1 MAEPAINPENV
12 QYFHGLISREEAEK
26 ILTDAGCSEG
36 MYLLRESTTTSNTYA
51 LSLCH
56 RHKVYHYA
64 VTRNQF
70 GMYSIEDG
78 KKFPGPVELVRY
90 HEIEQNGLLSC
101 CKIPCIRP
109 QGQPPKMGCRSMV
122 QQNLEGIARDVLGI
136 ESTQLEDEL
145 TGIQKSHIEE
155 KVLKIY
161 HLQPDCY
168 WFHRCISR
176 DEAERRLLKAG
187 PFDGKFLVRERDD
200 PGTFAIG
207 LCYGK
212 AMYHYRIDRNS
223 DNTLSI
229 KDGKRFGSLV
239 EMVYHYSK
247 KADGL
252 FCPLDEICPRPGIP
266 EHLRGVKLTV
276 DYKPPTPDRKLPEPP
291 LPQRPASLSPN
302 IPPPLP
308 ANPPGRTP
316 SQRKASLQ
324 TPAYP
329 AHLTL
334 SQKRMQN
341 RRSTEPALPGLL
353 HLQIHEGVRP
363 RSPLLPPSPRSL
375 HSPRTPGSPM
385 ALPGM
390 SLNSTDIT
398 NSIWDESDPADQLP
412 PMPQNWLYNK
422 DTPPMEA
429 MGWESPYSDVTL
441 REGRKLELDPS
452 RLQLKEK
459 LGAGNFGSV
468 LSGTYQLG
476 RKTIEVAVKT
486 LKTEQV
492 PNEEPEILKEANM
505 MKDLDHPHIVRM
517 IGVCHGETIMLVLEL
532 APLGPLNKYLK
543 KNVSVRPERIV
554 DLMTQ
559 VAEGMAYLE
568 SKNFVHRDLAAR
580 NILLVSE
587 LFAKISD
594 FGMSKAL
601 GLGSDYY
608 KTDTAGKWPLK
619 WYAPECIYYYKFSSK
634 ADVWSYGVT
643 LWEAFSSGRKPYAGM
658 KGQDILTWIESDRR
672 LERPLTCSEEVY
684 AVMRSCWQYKA
695 KDRPT
700 FAELSA
706 TMKDLQY
713 QVQQGTILAG
723 LEPGESS
730 L

>member
-26 ILTDAGCSEG
+26 SLTDAGCSEG
-36 MYLLRESTTTSNTYA
+36 LYLLRESTTTSNTYA

-56 RHKVYHYA
+56 RNKVYHYA
-64 VTRNQF
+64 ITRNQH

-109 QGQPPKMGCRSMV
+109 PGQPPKMGCRTM
-122 QQNLEGIARDVLGI
+122 
-136 ESTQLEDEL
+136 STKLEDDL
-145 TGIQKSHIEE
+145 TGSQKLHIEE

-187 PFDGKFLVRERDD
+187 PFDGKFLIRERDE

-223 DNTLSI
+223 DNSLSI
-229 KDGKRFGSLV
+229 KDGRRFGSLV

-276 DYKPPTPDRKLPEPP
+276 DFKPPALDRKLPEPP
-291 LPQRPASLSPN
+291 LPQRPDSLSPN
-302 IPPPLP
+302 RPPALP
-308 ANPPGRTP
+308 INPPGRTP
-316 SQRKASLQ
+316 SQRKTSLQ
-324 TPAYP
+324 TPAHP
-329 AHLTL
+329 A
-334 SQKRMQN
+334 QKWMQK
-341 RRSTEPALPGLL
+341 RRSTEPVLMGLFGN
-353 HLQIHEGVRP
+353 HDGPQGGNRP
-363 RSPLLPPSPRSL
+363 RSPLLPPSPRGL
-375 HSPRTPGSPM
+375 HSPRSPVSPM
-385 ALPGM
+385 AQPGM
-390 SLNSTDIT
+390 SLNSSAIT
-398 NSIWDESDPADQLP
+398 NSVWDESDPADQLP
-412 PMPQNWLYNK
+412 PVPQNWVYKK

-543 KNVSVRPERIV
+543 KNASVRPERIV

-643 LWEAFSSGRKPYAGM
+643 LWEAFSNGRKPYAGM

-672 LERPLTCSEEVY
+672 LDRPPTCSEEVY

>member
-26 ILTDAGCSEG
+26 SLTDAGCSEG
-36 MYLLRESTTTSNTYA
+36 LYLLRESTTTSNTYA

-56 RHKVYHYA
+56 RNKVYHYA
-64 VTRNQF
+64 ITRNQH

-109 QGQPPKMGCRSMV
+109 PGQPPKMGCRTMV
-122 QQNLEGIARDVLGI
+122 QQNLEGLARDVLGLQ
-136 ESTQLEDEL
+136 STKLEDDL
-145 TGIQKSHIEE
+145 TGSQKLHIEE

-187 PFDGKFLVRERDD
+187 PFDGKFLIRERDE

-223 DNTLSI
+223 DNSLSI
-229 KDGKRFGSLV
+229 KDGRRFGSLV

-276 DYKPPTPDRKLPEPP
+276 DFKPPALDRKLPEPP
-291 LPQRPASLSPN
+291 LPQRPDSLSPN
-302 IPPPLP
+302 RPPALP
-308 ANPPGRTP
+308 INPPGRTP
-316 SQRKASLQ
+316 SQRKTSLQ
-324 TPAYP
+324 TPAHP
-329 AHLTL
+329 A
-334 SQKRMQN
+334 QKWMQK
-341 RRSTEPALPGLL
+341 RRSTEPVLMGLFGN
-353 HLQIHEGVRP
+353 HDGPQGGNRP
-363 RSPLLPPSPRSL
+363 RSPLLPPSPRGL
-375 HSPRTPGSPM
+375 HSPRSPVSPM
-385 ALPGM
+385 AQPGM
-390 SLNSTDIT
+390 SLNSSAIT

-412 PMPQNWLYNK
+412 PVPQNWVYKK

-543 KNVSVRPERIV
+543 KNASVRPERIV

-643 LWEAFSSGRKPYAGM
+643 LWEAFSNGRKPYAGM

-672 LERPLTCSEEVY
+672 LDRPPTCSEEVY

>member
-1 MAEPAINPENV
+1 MA
-12 QYFHGLISREEAEK
+12 Q
-26 ILTDAGCSEG
+26 
-36 MYLLRESTTTSNTYA
+36 
-51 LSLCH
+51 
-56 RHKVYHYA
+56 
-64 VTRNQF
+64 
-70 GMYSIEDG
+70 
-78 KKFPGPVELVRY
+78 
-90 HEIEQNGLLSC
+90 
-101 CKIPCIRP
+101 
-109 QGQPPKMGCRSMV
+109 
-122 QQNLEGIARDVLGI
+122 
-136 ESTQLEDEL
+136 
-145 TGIQKSHIEE
+145 
-155 KVLKIY
+155 
-161 HLQPDCY
+161 
-168 WFHRCISR
+168 
-176 DEAERRLLKAG
+176 
-187 PFDGKFLVRERDD
+187 
-200 PGTFAIG
+200 
-207 LCYGK
+207 
-212 AMYHYRIDRNS
+212 
-223 DNTLSI
+223 
-229 KDGKRFGSLV
+229 
-239 EMVYHYSK
+239 
-247 KADGL
+247 
-252 FCPLDEICPRPGIP
+252 
-266 EHLRGVKLTV
+266 
-276 DYKPPTPDRKLPEPP
+276 
-291 LPQRPASLSPN
+291 
-302 IPPPLP
+302 
-308 ANPPGRTP
+308 
-316 SQRKASLQ
+316 
-324 TPAYP
+324 
-329 AHLTL
+329 
-334 SQKRMQN
+334 
-341 RRSTEPALPGLL
+341 
-353 HLQIHEGVRP
+353 
-363 RSPLLPPSPRSL
+363 
-375 HSPRTPGSPM
+375 
-385 ALPGM
+385 PGM
-390 SLNSTDIT
+390 SLNSSAIT

-412 PMPQNWLYNK
+412 PVPQNWVYKK

-543 KNVSVRPERIV
+543 KNASVRPERIV

-643 LWEAFSSGRKPYAGM
+643 LWEAFSNGRKPYAGM

-672 LERPLTCSEEVY
+672 LDRPPTCSEEVY
-684 AVMRSCWQYKA
+684 AVMRSCWQYK
-695 KDRPT
+695 
-700 FAELSA
+700 
-706 TMKDLQY
+706 
-713 QVQQGTILAG
+713 
-723 LEPGESS
+723 
-730 L
+730 

>member
-109 QGQPPKMGCRSMV
+109 EGQPPKMGCRSMV

-145 TGIQKSHIEE
+145 TGTQKSHIEE

-316 SQRKASLQ
+316 SQRK
-324 TPAYP
+324 
-329 AHLTL
+329 
-334 SQKRMQN
+334 
-341 RRSTEPALPGLL
+341 
-353 HLQIHEGVRP
+353 EGVRP

-543 KNVSVRPERIV
+543 KNASVRPERIV

>member
-316 SQRKASLQ
+316 SQRK
-324 TPAYP
+324 
-329 AHLTL
+329 
-334 SQKRMQN
+334 
-341 RRSTEPALPGLL
+341 
-353 HLQIHEGVRP
+353 EGVRP